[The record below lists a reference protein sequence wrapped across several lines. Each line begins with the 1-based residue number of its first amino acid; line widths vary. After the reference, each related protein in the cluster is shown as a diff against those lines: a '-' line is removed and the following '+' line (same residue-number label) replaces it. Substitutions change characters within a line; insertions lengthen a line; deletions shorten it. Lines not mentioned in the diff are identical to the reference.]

1 MLPLILAIYNRETET
16 SNRIALLQLI
26 EKLNF
31 RFYGTGIATRTGS
44 GQGELFKL
52 AHDFYNCHSKSHV
65 DDVLNRRILAERDPQ
80 NRNDF
85 YHREHIWATGDYK
98 IINDKDNRDINKRRL
113 GNFILLRESQNIK
126 ISNNPPQE
134 KVKEYLENLK
144 DAPDTLMIRELDALF
159 DISIKEIDNKRKNKT
174 RNYWLR
180 SLCEISRFARGKICG
195 FCACSV
201 AG

>member
-65 DDVLNRRILAERDPQ
+65 DDVLIDVSWLKEIP
-80 NRNDF
+80 
-85 YHREHIWATGDYK
+85 K
-98 IINDKDNRDINKRRL
+98 I
-113 GNFILLRESQNIK
+113 
-126 ISNNPPQE
+126 
-134 KVKEYLENLK
+134 V
-144 DAPDTLMIRELDALF
+144 M
-159 DISIKEIDNKRKNKT
+159 ISITENTSGRLVIIK
-174 RNYWLR
+174 
-180 SLCEISRFARGKICG
+180 
-195 FCACSV
+195 
-201 AG
+201 